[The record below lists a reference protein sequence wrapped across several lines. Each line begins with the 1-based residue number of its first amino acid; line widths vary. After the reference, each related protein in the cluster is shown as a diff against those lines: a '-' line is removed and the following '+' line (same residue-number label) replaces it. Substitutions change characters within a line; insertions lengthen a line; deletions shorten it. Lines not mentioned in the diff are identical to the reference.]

1 MEKYHK
7 EPPCLLPRPNHP
19 HFPSLHC
26 TRNYCVWVPCH
37 PQPWS
42 PREKQWTLTRSLI
55 SKGSQAG
62 ASRCAQHRA
71 LRFSPKRQDG
81 WWERFSHNFY
91 VSVCFMCGWRR
102 IGDRRTLGSSGTAGT
117 RTGLGSPPIS
127 TRAVCAWWYSTGFC
141 CVWLTERPYYMDFLA
156 SCHLW
161 WCLLLFELLLLFPP
175 KLQSA
180 DQSECGRMGSQTGAA
195 LQKQTL
201 LWFIVGESL
210 THRGCIDAC
219 DEDS

>member
-1 MEKYHK
+1 MIHVWMTEEFRYSRNNDGSCR
-7 EPPCLLPRPNHP
+7 PP
-19 HFPSLHC
+19 
-26 TRNYCVWVPCH
+26 
-37 PQPWS
+37 
-42 PREKQWTLTRSLI
+42 
-55 SKGSQAG
+55 
-62 ASRCAQHRA
+62 
-71 LRFSPKRQDG
+71 
-81 WWERFSHNFY
+81 
-91 VSVCFMCGWRR
+91 
-102 IGDRRTLGSSGTAGT
+102 
-117 RTGLGSPPIS
+117 

-141 CVWLTERPYYMDFLA
+141 FVWLTERPYYMDFLA

-210 THRGCIDAC
+210 THCGCIDAC
-219 DEDS
+219 DEDSERGLKCTSVWKIKQIIRRDKLDSSCKSAWVRMHLLCL

>member
-55 SKGSQAG
+55 STGSQAG

-102 IGDRRTLGSSGTAGT
+102 IGDRGTLGSSGTAGT
-117 RTGLGSPPIS
+117 RTGLGSPPHLYPSSLRMVIQHRLLLCLIDWTTLLHGFLGQLS
-127 TRAVCAWWYSTGFC
+127 PLMVPFTIWALVALPSQTSVSGSVWVRQDGIADRRSSAEADAAVVHCRWVSHTPWLHR
-141 CVWLTERPYYMDFLA
+141 CVWWR
-156 SCHLW
+156 
-161 WCLLLFELLLLFPP
+161 
-175 KLQSA
+175 
-180 DQSECGRMGSQTGAA
+180 
-195 LQKQTL
+195 
-201 LWFIVGESL
+201 
-210 THRGCIDAC
+210 
-219 DEDS
+219 